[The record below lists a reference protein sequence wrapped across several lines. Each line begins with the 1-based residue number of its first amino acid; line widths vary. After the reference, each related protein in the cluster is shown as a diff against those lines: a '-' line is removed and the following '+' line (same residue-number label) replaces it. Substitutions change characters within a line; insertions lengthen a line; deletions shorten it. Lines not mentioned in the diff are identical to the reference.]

1 MAIYALDRTRLA
13 SRFVVPTTGFLRVGG
28 RVIDLGAHRF
38 VGGVPGRKLTPK
50 AVAVLVALAREQG
63 RTLTQDEL
71 LDRVWAGTCP
81 TIDVVRQVIRE
92 LRRAFDE
99 DVAAPRYIETIAKVG
114 YRLIAECEFLDV
126 PPDARSTVQSG
137 PDGERSPQRRGGRVP
152 GRGEAIV
159 GAELYPRLSPDGT
172 CVVYAASTGAH
183 RFDIRMLDLE
193 DSSTVVLASHAEGS
207 ASFPAWSPGGAEIAF
222 YHWTQ
227 EHCWIVVSPIGGGP
241 ERSYEVCASGDPAHL
256 EWFPDG
262 RALLLS
268 HRVDP
273 ASMIYRL
280 YRLDLQSGRLAPYG
294 DQDPGCTA
302 DQAPRF
308 SPDGRWIAI
317 KHGSMLAADLWLLPV
332 AGTGAAARRLTH
344 VQSSIRGHA
353 WLPDGQGLVFS
364 SYHLG
369 HYALYL
375 VDLDDPQPK
384 SLNLSDAAYPA
395 VRRDGTLLYQ
405 RIHKQLALRELF
417 QAPQP
422 ASGARLLLPDAS
434 SGSDMCPMFS
444 PDGRYLAFLS
454 TRSGREQVW
463 ILDRQDG
470 TSFQLTDFAGG
481 DVKAPAWDF
490 TGHRVMIPVRETD
503 GSALYEVDVR
513 RRTTRLLLRDRL
525 FIDSAAFGSVET
537 ERWIAVGDA
546 GATRLARLVLPDA
559 TAHASAVS
567 VHTSETAARG
577 LQTRGGDSGVY
588 FREDSDGDLCR
599 YDPDTHGRQR
609 LALPFRPWQWR
620 VSAGG
625 IEILRRLDNGDIDVW
640 HYDLRARIARHVSGP
655 HANARQ
661 TVPAPG
667 YLLAGRDPKSGRWI
681 GPMVSRLQD
690 DIAITKLDALAIRN

>member
-1 MAIYALDRTRLA
+1 MAIYALDPTKRV
-13 SRFVVPTTGFLRVGG
+13 SRSGVPTTGFLRVGG
-28 RVIDLGAHRF
+28 RLIDLGAHRF

-63 RTLTQDEL
+63 RTLTQGDL
-71 LDRVWAGTCP
+71 LDRVWAGGCP

-114 YRLIAECEFLDV
+114 YRLIAECEFM
-126 PPDARSTVQSG
+126 DAPSTARVAAQPG
-137 PDGERSPQRRGGRVP
+137 ADGGSSLPRRDGRAA
-152 GRGEAIV
+152 GRGEAVV

-172 CVVYAASTGAH
+172 CVVYAASTDAH

-193 DSSTVVLASHAEGS
+193 DARTEVLASHAEGS
-207 ASFPAWSPGGAEIAF
+207 ASFPAWSPSGAEIAY

-227 EHCWIVVSPIGGGP
+227 EHCRVVVAPVGGGE
-241 ERSYEVCASGDPAHL
+241 ERGYDVCACGDPAHL

-280 YRLDLQSGRLAPYG
+280 YRLDLHSGRLAPYG
-294 DQDPGCTA
+294 ELDPGCTA

-317 KHGSMLAADLWLLPV
+317 KRGSMLAADLWLLPV
-332 AGTGAAARRLTH
+332 SGTGARRLTH

-422 ASGARLLLPDAS
+422 ASGARLLLPDAG

-454 TRSGREQVW
+454 TRSGSEQVW

-470 TSFQLTDFAGG
+470 TSFQLTGFAGG
-481 DVKAPAWDF
+481 DIKAPAWDF

-503 GSALYEVDVR
+503 GSALYEADVGR
-513 RRTTRLLLRDRL
+513 RITRLLLRDRL
-525 FIDSAAFGSVET
+525 FIDSAAFGSVES

-546 GATRLARLVLPDA
+546 GATRLAQLVLADA
-559 TAHASAVS
+559 APHAPQADVQ
-567 VHTSETAARG
+567 TSDIAARG
-577 LQTRGGDSGVY
+577 LQTRSGDSGVY

-599 YDPDTHGRQR
+599 YDPETRARQR

-620 VSAGG
+620 VSVGG

-640 HYDLRARIARHVSGP
+640 HYDVRARIARHVSGP
-655 HANARQ
+655 HASPAQ
-661 TVPAPG
+661 SVPAPA
-667 YLLAGRDPKSGRWI
+667 YLMAGRDPKSGRWI
-681 GPMVSRLQD
+681 GPTVSRLQD
-690 DIAITKLDALAIRN
+690 DIAITKLDALAIRS